1 VNKVHNLTLNFGL
14 LVTLIAA
21 TPVLA
26 IKAGWLAPQLL
37 TLIVALLL
45 VLLPS
50 APEADVQRSL
60 DIFKPFAV
68 TALLPALWMFLQ
80 MIPIP
85 LGSIDH
91 PIWRSAATAVSE
103 SLPGHISI
111 DLGFTL
117 RALFRYLSLTA
128 LTFVTT
134 VLARDRVRA
143 ERLLFAICTIA
154 TLAAIESILFDEF
167 PALKTANS
175 PDDFKDPLL
184 ALAAFGAILN
194 IAFIVRANERHV
206 TRSSRQPHSLRNH
219 IGMML
224 AGTGGEIICLIAL
237 VRLATVDTL
246 IAAGFGLTTI
256 CLLVSS
262 RRLRFRRWTAATVF
276 SAVAVV
282 CAGVIVLRLAAN
294 PSLSP
299 LFGFANVGST
309 DNAAAELRMI
319 SDATWAGA
327 GVGTYQALAAI
338 YRDATGAPSE
348 TAANTMM
355 SLILEWG
362 YIGLLMIVVLF
373 LQLTAIM
380 FRGTLSR
387 GRDSFYTA
395 GAAGCLVTA
404 FCEAFCDASFTN
416 PAVQVMTA
424 IIVGLGLSQSIGR
437 HLA

>member
-1 VNKVHNLTLNFGL
+1 VNRIHNLALHFGL
-14 LVTLIAA
+14 LVTLIVA

-26 IKAGWLAPQLL
+26 IRAGWLAPQLL
-37 TLIVALLL
+37 TLVVALLL
-45 VLLPS
+45 ALLPR
-50 APEADVQRSL
+50 APEADVRRSL
-60 DIFKPFAV
+60 DIFKPFAA
-68 TALLPALWMFLQ
+68 TALLPASWMFLQ
-80 MIPIP
+80 IIPIP

-91 PIWRSAATAVSE
+91 PIWRSAATALSE
-103 SLPGHISI
+103 PLSGHISI

-117 RALFRYLSLTA
+117 RALFGYLSLTA

-154 TLAAIESILFDEF
+154 TSAAIELILFDEF
-167 PALKTANS
+167 PALKSANS

-194 IAFIVRANERHV
+194 IAFIVRANERYV
-206 TRSSRQPHSLRNH
+206 TRSSSQPHSLRNY
-219 IGMML
+219 IGMVL
-224 AGTGGEIICLIAL
+224 VGIGGEIICLIAL

-256 CLLVSS
+256 CLLVLS

-276 SAVAVV
+276 SAAAVA
-282 CAGVIVLRLAAN
+282 CAGVLALRFAAN

-299 LFGFANVGST
+299 LFRFANFGST

-319 SDATWAGA
+319 SDATWTGA

-348 TAANTMM
+348 TAVSTMM

-362 YIGLLMIVVLF
+362 YIGLLIVTVLF
-373 LQLTAIM
+373 LQITAIM
-380 FRGTLSR
+380 SRGALSR

-395 GAAGCLVTA
+395 GAAGCLVAA
-404 FCEAFCDASFTN
+404 FCEAFCDASFTSL
-416 PAVQVMTA
+416 AVQMMTA